1 MKALITGGTGFIG
14 AQVAAD
20 LLGQGADNPVLFDLF
35 PNLGRVESIA
45 DNVEVIR
52 GDLGIFSNV
61 LDAVKRARPDV
72 IYHLGGMLS
81 IPSDADPAGA
91 FQANAAGS
99 MHVFEAARLFEVP
112 QVILASTVG
121 TYGGDIVEDEIGDRT
136 IQRPGTFYGVTKVMA
151 ENMGRFYK
159 RKYGLDFRGVRYP
172 SVVGPEVRTRAMVQY
187 NSWAIEEAA
196 KGNPFTIWVT
206 PETRTA
212 ILYYRDAARALTELA
227 AVPVDNIQTGVYVLD
242 GPKPMPSAG
251 ELAERIR
258 AAIPDAK
265 IDFQPDAD
273 IMAMIGTSRRPIDD
287 SRARQ
292 EWGWRHEYDLDQ
304 MIAAMISD
312 VGKGKSG

>member
-14 AQVAAD
+14 AQLATD
-20 LLGQGADNPVLFDLF
+20 LLAQGASKPVLFDIH
-35 PNLGRVESIA
+35 PNLERIASIR
-45 DNVEVIR
+45 DKVEVVQ
-52 GDLGIFSNV
+52 GDLGNFGHV
-61 LDAVKRARPDV
+61 LNAVKQAEPDV

-99 MHVFEAARLFEVP
+99 FHVLEAARLFDVR
-112 QVILASTVG
+112 QFILASTVG
-121 TYGGDIVEDEIGDRT
+121 TFGADIVEDEITDRT
-136 IQRPGTFYGVTKVMA
+136 IQRPGTFYGITKVMA

-172 SVVGPEVRTRAMVQY
+172 SVIGAGVKTPAMVQY

-196 KGNPFTIWVT
+196 RGNPFSIWVT

-212 ILYYRDAARALTELA
+212 ILYYRDAARALSELA
-227 AVPVDNIQTGVYVLD
+227 SVPIDNIQTGVYLLD
-242 GPKPMPSAG
+242 GPKPMPSAA

-258 AAIPDAK
+258 AALPDAK
-265 IDFQPDAD
+265 IDFKPDAE
-273 IMAMIGTSRRPIDD
+273 IMAMIGKLRRPIDD

-292 EWGWRHEYDLDQ
+292 EWGWRHEFDLDQ
-304 MIAAMISD
+304 MIAAIIED
-312 VGKGKSG
+312 VRGETA